1 MSHRCDGT
9 EFVMSYLEEA
19 KEYFGKDLYAAEQT
33 GIEIVAAEPGY
44 AKCSLNIEDRHKNAL
59 GHVMGGVFFTMAD
72 YAFAIASNFKQP
84 PTVTQTSQIV
94 YLSSV
99 KGKVLFAET
108 EKIRAGRTT
117 CFYKII
123 ITDDTGA
130 QVAYVT
136 TTGFVVG

>member
-1 MSHRCDGT
+1 MN
-9 EFVMSYLEEA
+9 YLEEA
-19 KEYFGKDLYAAEQT
+19 REYFGKDLYAAEQT
-33 GIEIVAAEPGY
+33 GIVIEAAEPGY
-44 AKCSLNIEDRHKNAL
+44 AKCSLKIENKHKNAL

-94 YLSSV
+94 YLSAA
-99 KGKVLFAET
+99 KGNVLYAET
-108 EKIRAGRTT
+108 EKIRGGRKT
-117 CFYKII
+117 CFYKIM

-130 QVAYVT
+130 DIAYVT